1 MLFDTATDGSLLVVV
16 SNTQGTPSYIHNVF
30 VLPGFVVAV
39 TIDVVH
45 IILRFIPFGN
55 MYVVEKENEFERKQ
69 MTMH

>member
-1 MLFDTATDGSLLVVV
+1 MEACWLLCRTHKEHRLIYTKCFCVARFVV
-16 SNTQGTPSYIHNVF
+16 
-30 VLPGFVVAV
+30 VVAV

-55 MYVVEKENEFERKQ
+55 MYAVEKENEFERKQ